1 MGFVKHDSPLLALA
15 LVSALIVA
23 ACSAAPTPLPTSSCS
38 QAPGAPTPNCTPPTP
53 TAGSSGLIEH
63 PTGSD
68 DLVLRFEQ
76 GGGFVPIDF
85 FVTQAPLF
93 SLYGDGTAVFQPVD
107 TRMAAPFGGLN
118 PLPVLKATLDGP
130 QMSALLGLALG
141 QGGLGEAREFYENNT
156 CADCPTSI
164 FTIRAGGLDKTVEA
178 YALGMETDQTPDGEM
193 RARLAALADILRAF
207 ETQVGAGKA
216 TDAGMYD
223 PPAYR
228 AVLGEAQGVPGEVFD
243 WPWSD
248 LALTDFV
255 VRPGG
260 PFTDRRYAVLTPA
273 QAKLLNASPEGGIF
287 PVAVT
292 GPDGATYTIGLRPLL
307 PDEKE

>member
-1 MGFVKHDSPLLALA
+1 M
-15 LVSALIVA
+15 
-23 ACSAAPTPLPTSSCS
+23 
-38 QAPGAPTPNCTPPTP
+38 
-53 TAGSSGLIEH
+53 
-63 PTGSD
+63 
-68 DLVLRFEQ
+68 LRLEQ
-76 GGGFVPIDF
+76 GGGLVMVDF
-85 FVTQAPLF
+85 LVTQAPLF
-93 SLYGDGTAVFQPVD
+93 SLYGDGTAVYQPVD
-107 TRMAAPFGGLN
+107 TRAAPRAS
-118 PLPVLKATLDGP
+118 PLPFRKATLDEA
-130 QMSALLGLALG
+130 QMSALLGFALG

-156 CADCPTSI
+156 CADCQTTT
-164 FTIRAGGLDKTVEA
+164 FTVNAGGLQKTVEA
-178 YALGMETDQTPDGEM
+178 YALGMDAPGSPDAQI
-193 RARLAALADILRAF
+193 RARLAQLAELLRSF
-207 ETQVGAGKA
+207 ETQVAAGKA
-216 TDAGMYD
+216 TDQGTYE

-228 AVLGEAQGVPGEVFD
+228 AILSEAQGVPDEVFD

-273 QAKLLNASPEGGIF
+273 QAKLLNASPEGGMF

>member
-1 MGFVKHDSPLLALA
+1 MV
-15 LVSALIVA
+15 VIA
-23 ACSAAPTPLPTSSCS
+23 ACSGQATPTPSGSPGPSPTGGPTATPTS
-38 QAPGAPTPNCTPPTP
+38 G
-53 TAGSSGLIEH
+53 GSGVVEH

-68 DLVLRFEQ
+68 ELVLRFEQ
-76 GGGFVPIDF
+76 GGGFVMVDF
-85 FVTQAPLF
+85 LVTQAPLF
-93 SLYGDGTAVFQPVD
+93 SLYGDGTAVYQAID
-107 TRMAAPFGGLN
+107 TRAAPIAS
-118 PLPVLKATLDGP
+118 PLPFRKATLDEA
-130 QMSALLGLALG
+130 QMSALLGFALG

-156 CADCPTSI
+156 CADCLTSI
-164 FTIRAGGLDKTVEA
+164 FTIHAGSLDKMVEA
-178 YALGMETDQTPDGEM
+178 YALGMETDQTPD
-193 RARLAALADILRAF
+193 RQILARLAQLAELLRAF
-207 ETQVGAGKA
+207 ETQVAAGKA
-216 TDAGMYD
+216 TDQGTYE

-228 AVLGEAQGVPGEVFD
+228 AILSEAQGVPDDVFD

-255 VRPGG
+255 VRPGD
-260 PFTDRRYAVLTPA
+260 PFTDRRYAVLIPA